1 MEAINILVR
10 MKLAGQAR
18 SARGYAM
25 AVLLVSMSIM
35 AIMMMVAMPVWKQM
49 AQREKE
55 EELIFRGTQY
65 VHAIA
70 LFQRKTANAF
80 PPNIDLLVRERYLRK
95 KYKDPI
101 TNDDFVPLPVG
112 APPGGAGV
120 GTGQQ
125 GAPGSG
131 TASRGQ
137 TGSPAPGGGSST
149 QPGGGRQ
156 GSTPTPF
163 GAPSAGTIGGI
174 SGVAS
179 KSKDKS
185 IRIYNGRTH
194 YNEWAFVYVQPQQA
208 PGAGGGGAA
217 TPGGRG
223 TNPGGPG
230 GVGGRGGPPN
240 RGGPTGPNRQGG
252 PGERGGLGRGGFPTG
267 ATPIQP
273 VSPGQPG
280 RGRF

>member
-1 MEAINILVR
+1 
-10 MKLAGQAR
+10 
-18 SARGYAM
+18 
-25 AVLLVSMSIM
+25 
-35 AIMMMVAMPVWKQM
+35 MMTVAMPVWKQM
-49 AQREKE
+49 VQREKE

-70 LFQRKTANAF
+70 LFQRKTANAY
-80 PPNIDLLVRERYLRK
+80 PPNIDVLVRDRYLRR

-101 TNDDFVPLPVG
+101 TNDDFLPVSVG
-112 APPGGAGV
+112 AGPGGV
-120 GTGQQ
+120 GAGQQ
-125 GAPGSG
+125 GAPAAPGAG
-131 TASRGQ
+131 RGQ
-137 TGSPAPGGGSST
+137 TGSPAPGGGLQTSSP
-149 QPGGGRQ
+149 QAGGGRQ

-179 KSKDKS
+179 KSKEKS

-194 YNEWAFVYVQPQQA
+194 YNEWAFVYVQQQQA
-208 PGAGGGGAA
+208 PGAGAGGTA

-252 PGERGGLGRGGFPTG
+252 PGPGGFGPQRSGFPSG
-267 ATPIQP
+267 APPIQP
-273 VSPGQPG
+273 VGPGTP

>member
-1 MEAINILVR
+1 
-10 MKLAGQAR
+10 
-18 SARGYAM
+18 M

-35 AIMMMVAMPVWKQM
+35 AIMMTVAMPVWKQM
-49 AQREKE
+49 VQREKE

-112 APPGGAGV
+112 AAPGGAGAV
-120 GTGQQ
+120 AGPQ
-125 GAPGSG
+125 GAPGTG
-131 TASRGQ
+131 GRGQ
-137 TGSPAPGGGSST
+137 TGSPAPGGGLQTSS
-149 QPGGGRQ
+149 QAGGGRQ

-163 GAPSAGTIGGI
+163 GAPSAGTIGGV

-179 KSKDKS
+179 KSKEKS
-185 IRIYNGRTH
+185 VRIYNGRTH
-194 YNEWAFVYVQPQQA
+194 YNEWTFVYVQPQQA
-208 PGAGGGGAA
+208 PGTGPGGAA

-252 PGERGGLGRGGFPTG
+252 PGGFGPQRSGFPSG
-267 ATPIQP
+267 GTPMQP
-273 VSPGQPG
+273 VTPGPPGSP

>member
-1 MEAINILVR
+1 MKTINILVR

-18 SARGYAM
+18 NQHGYAM
-25 AVLLVSMSIM
+25 VVLLISMSIM
-35 AIMMMVAMPVWKQM
+35 AVMMTVAMPVWKQTV
-49 AQREKE
+49 QREKE

-70 LFQRKTANAF
+70 LFQRKTANAY
-80 PPNIDLLVRERYLRK
+80 PPNIDVLVRERYLRK

-112 APPGGAGV
+112 AAPGGAGA
-120 GTGQQ
+120 GQQ
-125 GAPGSG
+125 SAPGIGGRGPTTSPVSG
-131 TASRGQ
+131 GLQ
-137 TGSPAPGGGSST
+137 TSPTP
-149 QPGGGRQ
+149 PGGGRQ

-163 GAPSAGTIGGI
+163 GTPSAGTIGGV

-179 KSKDKS
+179 KSKEKS

-194 YNEWAFVYVQPQQA
+194 YNEWAFVYVQQQQA
-208 PGAGGGGAA
+208 PGAGAGGAA

-223 TNPGGPG
+223 TSPGGP

-252 PGERGGLGRGGFPTG
+252 PGGFGPQRSGFPSG

-273 VSPGQPG
+273 VGPGQPG